1 MKKIDLLT
9 MPGCSHCAH
18 AKQVLDKV
26 APDYSDLEV
35 VIHDITEEP
44 ELAGQY
50 MLMTAPGIVI
60 DGELVFTGG
69 VDEVK
74 LREYLDSNNT

>member
-1 MKKIDLLT
+1 MIKIDFLS

-26 APDYSDLEV
+26 TPDYSDLEFV
-35 VIHDITEEP
+35 VHDVTKEP

-50 MLMTAPGIVI
+50 MLMSAPGIVI
-60 DGELVFTGG
+60 NGELVFTGG
-69 VDEVK
+69 IEEAK
-74 LREYLDSNNT
+74 LREYLDNIRS